1 MEQRQ
6 APEAWMDQEYLASST
21 AKTKSL
27 SPPEISKQTK
37 FKKYNGANNDE
48 NDEDDGDKNS
58 DDKKV
63 FGIVIRN
70 CPKSLKLLLQFYR

>member
-27 SPPEISKQTK
+27 SSPEISKQTK
-37 FKKYNGANNDE
+37 LKKYNGANNDE
-48 NDEDDGDKNS
+48 NDENDGDKNS

-63 FGIVIRN
+63 FGIVIRD